1 MQAGWV
7 APFNE
12 MESAGGF
19 DMFCPFGKKRMVL
32 MDGLIDGERNED
44 DEEADVRQHQLGVP
58 SDEQL
63 PVSSADNIVL
73 DEPDLEDMATEE
85 LTRLEAS
92 CP

>member
-1 MQAGWV
+1 
-7 APFNE
+7 
-12 MESAGGF
+12 
-19 DMFCPFGKKRMVL
+19 MFCPFGKKRMVL